1 MRVANIID
9 PVVETNPPVRIYTPE
24 SPIRRPSQFFAQIFK
39 DLRASRVLAWRL
51 FVRDVSALYRQTAFG
66 YLLAVLPPIVTTLVW
81 ILLNSSNYVN
91 IKTGGI
97 PYPVFVLAGT
107 MFFQLFV
114 DALNAPLRQLSSNRS
129 MLNRVN
135 FPIEALLISGVGQVL
150 FSFAIKAAV
159 LAAALAVYGVAVHWT
174 AVFLIF
180 PIVGIL
186 ALGTVIGVLLAPIGM
201 LYKDIE
207 QGLVIVTSLLMFL
220 TPVVYPPPGGYIGK
234 IMDLN
239 PLTPL
244 FTVTRELLYG
254 NVGSLTSFA
263 IVFTGTLAVSVFG
276 WASFRLAIPILV
288 ERLDA

>member
-1 MRVANIID
+1 MTL
-9 PVVETNPPVRIYTPE
+9 ETGSPVRVYTPE
-24 SPIRRPSQFFAQIFK
+24 SPIARPGEFFTQIFN
-39 DLRASRVLAWRL
+39 DLRSSRVLAWRL

-66 YLLAVLPPIVTTLVW
+66 YVLAVLPPVVTTVVW
-81 ILLNSSNYVN
+81 ILLNSSSYVN

-114 DALNAPLRQLSSNRS
+114 DSLNAPLRQLSANRS

-135 FPIEALLISGVGQVL
+135 FPVEALLISGIWQVL
-150 FSFAIKAAV
+150 FSFVIKAAV
-159 LAAALAVYGVAVHWT
+159 LAAALAAYGVAVHWT

-180 PIVGIL
+180 PILGIL
-186 ALGTVIGVLLAPIGM
+186 AIGTVVGIVLAPVGM
-201 LYKDIE
+201 LYRDVE
-207 QGLVIVTSLLMFL
+207 QGLVMVTSLLMFL
-220 TPVVYPPPGGYIGK
+220 TPVVYPPPHGYIGK
-234 IMDLN
+234 IMHLN

-244 FTVTRELLYG
+244 FRVMRELLYG

-263 IVFTGTLAVSVFG
+263 LVLVGTLVVSIFC